1 MCIVGAT
8 MGVALS
14 NGDWRTLNWRA
25 VGWIVLGWVL
35 TVPIV
40 GTLAGCLTGM
50 FLNAPSF

>member
-1 MCIVGAT
+1 

-14 NGDWRTLNWRA
+14 TGDYKSLNWRA
-25 VGWIVLGWVL
+25 VGWIALGWVL

-40 GTLAGCLTGM
+40 GTAAGCLMGM